1 MGVVIDRRIS
11 GSKEQVEVMRC
22 IHIGLLCVEASPSD
36 RPSVSAVLSMLRSE
50 VVELPDPKQPALS
63 VRPIHLDSTQEIQIC
78 SSSSAN
84 NVSLTIVDGR

>member
-1 MGVVIDRRIS
+1 MGGVVDRRIS
-11 GSKEQVEVMRC
+11 GSNERAEVMRC

-63 VRPIHLDSTQEIQIC
+63 VRPVLLDSTQEIQIC

-84 NVSLTIVDGR
+84 NVSVTIVDGR